1 MKKVLLSFIAFTL
14 VVLPVFADEAPT
26 ESDTTIESIMTQTE
40 SLDELSDFED
50 FDDIEDIDD
59 LDALFEDA
67 EEDIVVEEAPVPKVE
82 QKTENSS
89 ILKLTGSFSSKLG
102 VACVYDDTK
111 KNSETET
118 VFTPGGLIDI
128 SNTLSISAKPSD
140 LFGVYGSMAAGFSG
154 KFALSV
160 SNLYFNSLLFDAVYL
175 SAGKKSISWGNL
187 RIFSTPVL
195 SDSGSGISCEIRYP
209 WKLGTLTGIVLYDYN
224 KYGTSSSGF
233 TWKNMSFAAAG
244 DITVFNTNINAFVR
258 KNPEPAA
265 NTDKVAEVLTG
276 LELKRTIFG
285 FDTYVQGVV
294 YFEKEFKKVI
304 ATGGFYRLWDS
315 FTPNIG
321 INIEYR
327 YTFDQTLAKNENT
340 KDKAHSHLI
349 NTEFGVK
356 KLGPNKNMKVGVKW
370 NHDFMKE
377 SGNVD
382 IAFIISSLIPYA
394 DWTNGVKI
402 TYDKDRDIPKFEFGS
417 ALSFSV
423 SY

>member
-1 MKKVLLSFIAFTL
+1 MKKVLLIFIAFAL
-14 VVLPVFADEAPT
+14 IVLPAFADEIL
-26 ESDTTIESIMTQTE
+26 SNDD
-40 SLDELSDFED
+40 SL
-50 FDDIEDIDD
+50 IEDILEESDD
-59 LDALFEDA
+59 FDAMFEDA
-67 EEDIVVEEAPVPKVE
+67 PDDVVIEEAPVPKVE

-89 ILKLTGSFSSKLG
+89 ILKLTGSFSGKLG
-102 VACVYDDTK
+102 VAGVYDEYNSTGKTK
-111 KNSETET
+111 KDSETEE
-118 VFTPGGLIDI
+118 VFTPGGLIDL

-140 LFGVYGSMAAGFSG
+140 IFGVYGSMGAAFSG

-160 SNLYFNSLLFDAVYL
+160 STLYLNSLLFDKIYL
-175 SAGKKSISWGNL
+175 SLGKKSISWGNL

-195 SDSGSGISCEIRYP
+195 SDSGSGVSCEIRYP
-209 WKLGTLTGIVLYDYN
+209 WKLGTLSGIVLYDYN
-224 KYGTSSSGF
+224 KYGTGASGF

-244 DITVFNTNINAFVR
+244 DITILNTNINAFVR
-258 KNPEPAA
+258 KNPEPAP

-285 FDTYVQGVV
+285 FDTYAQGIV
-294 YFEKEFKKVI
+294 YFEKEFKKVM

-327 YTFDQTLAKNENT
+327 YTFDQTLAADEKT

-356 KLGPNKNMKVGVKW
+356 KIGPNKNMKVGIKW
-370 NHDFMKE
+370 NHDFIKE

-402 TYDKDRDIPKFEFGS
+402 TYNKDRDTPKYEFGS
-417 ALSFSV
+417 ALSFSL